1 MKYFFFPDFT
11 FIQNP
16 FESYRIIRRECQE
29 PEYSRRKK
37 KEMKSAYGVGKIKLK
52 FAWNSIFGKVCSI
65 FGNRETIH
73 VFNAKKKK
81 MEEHKNLVSTPKIYH
96 SKVLFVML
104 RVFLFY
110 FHGRS
115 PNKAVLV
122 LKFRPLLGIKI
133 YVKNLMVAEK
143 CLVSVPGNEEI
154 TIFTNDKLT
163 ILYFFGIV
171 SPLSMF

>member
-52 FAWNSIFGKVCSI
+52 FAWSSIFGKVCSI

-73 VFNAKKKK
+73 VFNAKKKNGRAQESCFHPEDLPFK
-81 MEEHKNLVSTPKIYH
+81 SAFCDA
-96 SKVLFVML
+96 S
-104 RVFLFY
+104 RFLFY